1 MAQQQ
6 RIKVL
11 RGFQH
16 KRDIQGPGTV
26 LDLDLA
32 IAKELRTANKVEFV
46 NSDMKLT
53 HTTELPDPNKI
64 LAERQAK
71 RSAAIT
77 QLNAAASNKAAAAG
91 GK

>member
-11 RGFQH
+11 RGFRHRQE
-16 KRDIQGPGTV
+16 IQGPGTV
-26 LDLDLA
+26 LDLDRA
-32 IAKELRTANKVEFV
+32 IALELRTSNKVEFV
-46 NSDMKLT
+46 SADEKLT
-53 HTTELPDPNKI
+53 HTTKLPDPNKV

-71 RSAAIT
+71 RAADIDALNVAATKSAV
-77 QLNAAASNKAAAAG
+77 G